1 MPKQYNVIARRAKA
15 AGMSKRDFLAD
26 LNSRHAKITPMAAEL
41 DVTHV
46 AVTRA
51 MAAAGIEH
59 QHARHFEYCGIVDCA
74 TNHARRHGVEPG
86 RVFRL
91 RDKHGIT
98 AYQALDLAVLDRIW
112 PADCP
117 KVTVGVV

>member
-1 MPKQYNVIARRAKA
+1 MPKNQDTIARQAKA

-26 LNSRHAKITPMAAEL
+26 LNSRHAKITSMAAEL
-41 DVTHV
+41 GVTHA
-46 AVTRA
+46 AVTCA

-74 TNHARRHGVEPG
+74 TNHARRHGVELW

-91 RDKHGIT
+91 RDKHGISVDK
-98 AYQALDLAVLDRIW
+98 ALDLAVLDHIW
-112 PADCP
+112 PANCP
-117 KVTVGVV
+117 KATSAVV

>member
-1 MPKQYNVIARRAKA
+1 MPKNHNTIARQAKA

-26 LNSRHAKITPMAAEL
+26 LNSRHAKITSMAAEL
-41 DVTHV
+41 GVTHV
-46 AVTRA
+46 AVTCA
-51 MAAAGIEH
+51 MAAVGIEH

-74 TNHARRHGVEPG
+74 TNHAKRHGVPAR

-98 AYQALDLAVLDRIW
+98 AYQALDLAVLDHIW
-112 PADCP
+112 PANCP
-117 KVTVGVV
+117 KVTSAVV

>member
-26 LNSRHAKITPMAAEL
+26 LNSRHTKITSMAAEL
-41 DVTHV
+41 GVTHI

-74 TNHARRHGVEPG
+74 TNHARRHGVDPW

-91 RDKHGIT
+91 RDKHGISVDK
-98 AYQALDLAVLDRIW
+98 ALDLAVLDHIW
-112 PADCP
+112 TANCP
-117 KVTVGVV
+117 KVTSAVV